1 MHKNK
6 LVIMVLVICALIS
19 ITLGI
24 LLYVDNREPS
34 PSPDEVDKT
43 DTDVVNFDYEA
54 LEDELVKLI
63 ETDENTKAYISTCK
77 DNGLDENN
85 NPKLD
90 IDNKEL
96 SVDSVVEVVNKLKK
110 ANKVEKATSSRT
122 CPAYIYLVTTDI
134 NGDNRKDNFLVDYG
148 EDKTSLLVGYKD
160 EGYAFYYDN
169 SDELKGFLEN
179 LK

>member
-6 LVIMVLVICALIS
+6 LAIMVLVICALIS

-24 LLYVDNREPS
+24 LLYIDNREPS

-90 IDNKEL
+90 IDNKEMKIKYFI
-96 SVDSVVEVVNKLKK
+96 SHKDGE
-110 ANKVEKATSSRT
+110 
-122 CPAYIYLVTTDI
+122 II
-134 NGDNRKDNFLVDYG
+134 NFIKDTVS
-148 EDKTSLLVGYKD
+148 KTI
-160 EGYAFYYDN
+160 A
-169 SDELKGFLEN
+169 
-179 LK
+179 